1 MTIYCD
7 KEGNAHIDISNP
19 HELDL
24 LVSGDVTIY
33 NCDIE
38 QAKQALLKSAGCGG
52 LFDNVI
58 AYSDTPR
65 YSVFIKEKHLLPAP
79 KPTKR
84 SNSLLKLF
92 LMFLGWVVCS
102 CFGIITIAILMHLN
116 IIQEPVLSNVFY
128 WILWSVIGVS
138 YGVFYVKL
146 NKR

>member
-7 KEGNAHIDISNP
+7 KEGNAHIDITNP

-24 LVSGDVTIY
+24 LVSGDVTAY
-33 NCDIE
+33 NCSIE
-38 QAKQALLKSAGCGG
+38 QLQESLLKEVGKGG
-52 LFDNVI
+52 SFDNVI

-65 YSVFIKEKHLLPAP
+65 YSVLIDKHQLPAP
-79 KPTKR
+79 KQSKR
-84 SNSLLKLF
+84 HHDLLIFF
-92 LMFLGWVVCS
+92 LMFLGWIACS

-128 WILWSVIGVS
+128 WIPWAVIGVS